1 MARPAEEPSEAIANA
16 SVANAGGPNA
26 LGPTP
31 FENASDPL
39 TPPWAVIPVPEHV
52 STSAWQMSYY
62 DPTSD
67 ADASVF
73 AKLPSGPCD
82 LATGRL
88 LPGGFHPGHKFRQ
101 T

>member
-1 MARPAEEPSEAIANA
+1 MTAQKPSPAVAQA
-16 SVANAGGPNA
+16 SVPGTSQSA

-31 FENASDPL
+31 FENASDP
-39 TPPWAVIPVPEHV
+39 TQPPWATIPIPEHV
-52 STSAWQMSYY
+52 STSAWQQSYY

-82 LATGRL
+82 LLTGKVQA
-88 LPGGFHPGHKFRQ
+88 GGFHPGHKFRQ

>member
-1 MARPAEEPSEAIANA
+1 MGTNLPVPAVIQA
-16 SVANAGGPNA
+16 SVPGGSN

-31 FENASDPL
+31 YANASDPDG
-39 TPPWAVIPVPEHV
+39 PPWAVIPVPEHV
-52 STSAWQMSYY
+52 STGLWQESYY
-62 DPTSD
+62 DPTST

-82 LATGRL
+82 LQTGRL
-88 LPGGFHPGHKFRQ
+88 AGDGFHAGHKFRQ